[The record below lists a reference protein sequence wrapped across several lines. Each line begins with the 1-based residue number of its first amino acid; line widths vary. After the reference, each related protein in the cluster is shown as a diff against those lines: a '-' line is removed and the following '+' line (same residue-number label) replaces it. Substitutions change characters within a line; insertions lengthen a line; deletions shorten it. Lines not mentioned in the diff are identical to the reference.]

1 MTLSKEEIKEVAVQL
16 ANVAI
21 VNYND
26 QSLTGEERE
35 HKVIEFLVKLD
46 DNIPMVNFI
55 PNALEAQIAEI
66 GVDKLQEFYG
76 EDIQPFVKKCFGRIK
91 HILHIG

>member
-1 MTLSKEEIKEVAVQL
+1 MTNKEQIKEVAMQL

-26 QSLTGEERE
+26 QTLTGEERE

-55 PNALEAQIAEI
+55 PNALEAQIVEI
-66 GVDKLQEFYG
+66 GVDKLQEFFG
-76 EDIQPFVKKCFGRIK
+76 DNLQPFVKKCFNRIK